1 MEKDIILEC
10 KKLAQWFG
18 DNKVL
23 FDINI
28 EIERGQIVAVVGP
41 SGCGKSTLLHLVAFS
56 LQRSVGYSLH
66 ACISGSPLLGC

>member
-1 MEKDIILEC
+1 MDKDIILEC

-28 EIERGQIVAVVGP
+28 EIA
-41 SGCGKSTLLHLVAFS
+41 L
-56 LQRSVGYSLH
+56 
-66 ACISGSPLLGC
+66 PL